1 MDATQIGKKLVG
13 NDEERAVSPVIGVI
27 LMASITVIL
36 AAVIAAFVPDIGD
49 DMGSG
54 TVDAA
59 VSSDVDN
66 SGSEVSLSVTSVDN
80 VDYFVLRGNINDD
93 YGEELDNSDGI
104 ELGDG
109 FTSTGDTITLDDD
122 YFESNSGSANV
133 VAISGDDESTAGSFE
148 WDFDD

>member
-27 LMASITVIL
+27 LMVSITVIL